1 MVRFFISVL
10 VLAFMA
16 ETAFAQW
23 AFRVEYRYRP
33 TFRQE
38 HYDRLIEIFQP
49 DDRLK
54 ASIDEIHTRY
64 VQNFEVFVK
73 ESQAIERKV
82 AADREARLEAFY
94 EENPDTDLTAEL
106 QMSLGLDGEHETVK
120 IADRQA
126 ELNRR
131 VLDELAAL
139 LREHDPDVWDSFER
153 WHRRQFLTPQLGMAP
168 GVGMNLLDILDAMEL
183 EELPEETLATI
194 GDLRLSYEIEIDAAL
209 RTLHRDAVR
218 YAREKPRRTLATMRM
233 HEAAAAAENYEQA
246 IAIHAAFR
254 RREYQEVWRRDE
266 PVRALRR
273 LQIMFVEL
281 FSEALLEEHR
291 AAFLEAV
298 QPKMYPQAYLPML
311 ADRYFPVLFNLDDLT
326 AEQEHEL
333 KQLQA
338 EYAAEI
344 ERLRNRLIEVYDE
357 YHEARAQARLRVP
370 PRGVELSQ
378 ELLNLEATREKLSK
392 QTIDRAFHLLTT
404 AQQAKAP
411 KPNPYARRSED

>member
-1 MVRFFISVL
+1 MVRFL
-10 VLAFMA
+10 VSALFLALMA
-16 ETAFAQW
+16 ETVFAQW
-23 AFRVEYRYRP
+23 AFQVEYRYRP

-38 HYDRLIEIFQP
+38 HYDRLIERFQP
-49 DDRLK
+49 DEALK
-54 ASIDEIHTRY
+54 ASIDAIRDRY
-64 VQNFEVFVK
+64 VQSFESFVK
-73 ESQAIERKV
+73 ESQAIERRV
-82 AADREARLEAFY
+82 EAEREARLQALL
-94 EENPDTDLTAEL
+94 EENPDAEITPQL
-106 QMSLGLDGEHETVK
+106 RHSLALDQERETVK

-139 LREHDPDVWDSFER
+139 LREHDPDAWDDFER

-168 GVGMNLLDILDAMEL
+168 GVGMNLLDILDSMEL
-183 EELPEETLATI
+183 EELPEETLTTI

-218 YAREKPRRTLATMRM
+218 YAREKPRRTLATIRM
-233 HEAAAAAENYEQA
+233 HDEEAAAENHEQA
-246 IAIHAAFR
+246 SAIHVAFR
-254 RREYQEVWRRDE
+254 RREYQETWRQQE
-266 PVRALRR
+266 PTRALRR
-273 LQIMFVEL
+273 LQVMFVEL
-281 FSEALLEEHR
+281 FSEALPEEHR
-291 AAFLEAV
+291 AVFLEAV
-298 QPKMYPQAYLPML
+298 QPKMYPEAYLPML

-344 ERLRNRLIEVYDE
+344 ERLRNRLIEVLDE
-357 YHEARAQARLRVP
+357 LYEARAEARLQAP
-370 PRGVELSQ
+370 PRGGQISREFNELR
-378 ELLNLEATREKLSK
+378 ATREKLSK

-404 AQQAKAP
+404 AQQARAP